1 MTTALNGTH
10 YAFWYT
16 SLASTVRLL
25 RESSLYDFMEDLYT
39 NPPYATF
46 MEDLN
51 IRQRYCFLFLKLD
64 KGP

>member
-25 RESSLYDFMEDLYT
+25 RESSLYDFMEYLYT

-51 IRQRYCFLFLKLD
+51 I
-64 KGP
+64 